1 MGYYPVFLEMK
12 QRRCVVIGGGAVAE
26 RRVDGLL
33 AAGASVTVI
42 SPAMT
47 EKLRGLLAQGTI
59 RHLAREHRP
68 GDLAGC
74 ELALIAMDDPEL
86 NAATCREA
94 RSRYVWVNSADDPA
108 QCDFIVPAVLRRGGL
123 VVAVS
128 TGGESPAVTR
138 AIREELDEYIG
149 ADYAQLVQI
158 ASEVRQELRGKSIRP
173 TAEAWSSALKGEFR
187 RLIKEGRSEQAK
199 TLLLETL
206 GAKS

>member
-12 QRRCVVIGGGAVAE
+12 QRRCVVIGGGTVAE
-26 RRVDGLL
+26 RRVEGLL

-42 SPAMT
+42 SPAIT
-47 EKLRGLLAQGTI
+47 ESLRGLLTKGAI

-74 ELALIAMDDPEL
+74 ELAFVAMDDPEL
-86 NAATCREA
+86 NAAACREA
-94 RSRYVWVNSADDPA
+94 RSRFVWVNSADDPA
-108 QCDFIVPAVLRRGGL
+108 QCDFILPAVLRRGRL

-138 AIREELDEYIG
+138 AVREELDQYVG
-149 ADYAQLVQI
+149 VDYAELVQI
-158 ASEVRQELRGKSIRP
+158 AGEVRKELRGQSIRP
-173 TAEAWSSALKGEFR
+173 SPQAWSNALKGDFR
-187 RLIKEGRSEQAK
+187 RLIREGRPDQAK